1 MKLSLLGY
9 DQYEFNE
16 PRWSGPVATL
26 GTVQTKYTHKLYLT
40 KSTQLQFDVNVH
52 GVLT

>member
-26 GTVQTKYTHKLYLT
+26 GTVQTKYTHKFKLFHNT
-40 KSTQLQFDVNVH
+40 KFLPYTFPSVQR
-52 GVLT
+52 